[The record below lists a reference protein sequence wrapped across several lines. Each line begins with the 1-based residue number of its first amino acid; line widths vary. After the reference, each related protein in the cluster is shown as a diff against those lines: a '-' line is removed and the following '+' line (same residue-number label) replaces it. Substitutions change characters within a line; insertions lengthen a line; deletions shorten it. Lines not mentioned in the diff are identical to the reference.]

1 MTATAWN
8 RERVARELVTER
20 ERLQRRLP
28 GEIHAARDLE
38 EWVREDIVAAAI
50 THVVMDHPRPIHNR
64 EELERTLWAA
74 CAHRVRR
81 AHEGRY
87 DLVRGR
93 FHRASAAVLDAVADD
108 QTPED
113 TVLERESL
121 AHALDFAAML
131 TPLERRVH
139 AAKYVEGERER
150 GYKQIARALGET
162 IGAVRAAERA
172 IGIKQERFA
181 AILSAGRLCDFQA
194 PAIASLAAGDATE
207 HQATAAH
214 VHLQGCASCRTH
226 YKRHLRYLRTARFH
240 DSVNQL
246 LPPVVVTN
254 DRRTGMRDLVVDW
267 AARLLGHDAPSAAT
281 QLAAG
286 GAGRGIGT
294 AAALKLAS
302 LCLGAGTLGVCAV
315 TVGPLKATHHH
326 KPPAKVA
333 TKMPTATPTPTE
345 TEPPR
350 PHGGV
355 IVTPTPTPTSRKTV
369 RKRTASSS
377 KTQGGSG
384 PTSHEQAPV
393 SPARSGSASG
403 GASEFNP
410 TDQSEPASPAP
421 IPAAPGGS
429 EFQ

>member
-1 MTATAWN
+1 MTSTVWD
-8 RERVARELVTER
+8 RERIARELLSER

-38 EWVREDIVAAAI
+38 EWVREDIVVAAI

-64 EELERTLWAA
+64 DELERTLWAA

-93 FHRASAAVLDAVADD
+93 FQRASADVLDTVADGD
-108 QTPED
+108 TPED
-113 TVLERESL
+113 AALERENL

-139 AAKYVEGERER
+139 AAKYLEGERER

-162 IGAVRAAERA
+162 IGAVRAAERS
-172 IGIKQERFA
+172 IGVKQERFA

-194 PAIASLAAGDATE
+194 PGIASLAAGDATE

-226 YKRHLRYLRTARFH
+226 FKRHLRYLRTARFH
-240 DSVNQL
+240 DNVNQL
-246 LPPVVVTN
+246 LPPVVVSN
-254 DRRTGMRDLVVDW
+254 DRRTGVRDLVADW
-267 AARLLGHDAPSAAT
+267 AARLLGHDTPAAAT

-315 TVGPLKATHHH
+315 TVGPLKATHH

-333 TKMPTATPTPTE
+333 AKSPTPTPTPTA

-350 PHGGV
+350 PHGGLV
-355 IVTPTPTPTSRKTV
+355 VTPTPTPKKTP
-369 RKRTASSS
+369 RKRSTATA
-377 KTQGGSG
+377 KTQGGTG
-384 PTSHEQAPV
+384 ATSHEQT
-393 SPARSGSASG
+393 PASQARTGSAAG

-410 TDQSEPASPAP
+410 TDQSGPASPAP
-421 IPAAPGGS
+421 VPAAPGGS